1 MDSAVKLQRA
11 VRQDYRALNAHQVL
25 EMVTREGAAAIH
37 MEREIGSLETGKR
50 ADLIVVGLDE
60 TELQPVYN
68 YESQLVYMVKGRDVQ
83 TSIVNGRVLMENRKV
98 LTMNENAIRKETES
112 FRQRILRSLRKN

>member
-1 MDSAVKLQRA
+1 
-11 VRQDYRALNAHQVL
+11 
-25 EMVTREGAAAIH
+25 
-37 MEREIGSLETGKR
+37 
-50 ADLIVVGLDE
+50 VVGLDE